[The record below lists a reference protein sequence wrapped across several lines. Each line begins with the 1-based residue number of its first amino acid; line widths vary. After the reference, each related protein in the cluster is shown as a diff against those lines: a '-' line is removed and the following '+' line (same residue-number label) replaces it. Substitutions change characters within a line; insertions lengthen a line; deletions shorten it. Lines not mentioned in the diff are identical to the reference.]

1 MHWTDPRAWPGKARP
16 YQGSYPWH
24 PAAFHM
30 FDVAACAELLLVQQ
44 AGRMMRLAEL
54 VGVEANAL
62 RSVLVALVALHDLG
76 KFSPSFIARIGSH
89 ELEGLPPDG
98 TDAEMSHWQ
107 ATDVLL
113 NGLDPLLAPV
123 IGGDQLARA
132 TLYASVAGH
141 HGRPPRNI
149 GRTAARVVMR
159 SPGGQVAA
167 DFVKT
172 VVDRLGPEPLPAM
185 DLTKAKT
192 LSWLLA
198 GLTTLADWIGSNPT
212 WFPYTDPH
220 GTGLAEYWLIARG
233 RSEDAIRQAGAKGAR
248 AAPYRNADALLTLPS
263 LRPMQIAADT
273 VALPDG
279 PALIVL
285 EDSTGAGKTEAALVL
300 VQRLMASGRA
310 SGLYA
315 ALPTMATANA
325 MFDRLAG
332 FVRRFYDEPPS
343 LALAHGRRALH
354 DGFRAAVRGG
364 ADAAPE
370 PDAAGCA
377 AWIAD
382 DRRKAFLAEIGV
394 GTIDQALQAVLP
406 VRFGTL
412 RLWGLADRVLIVDE
426 VHAYDA
432 YIKEELKTLLK
443 FQAQLGGSAIVMTA
457 TLPTA
462 FREALVTA
470 YVEGLGTPVPVPK
483 PAGYPSLTVASRSGV
498 AETVVTPA
506 AHTVRRVQVERLDS
520 RVAAR
525 DAVIEAA
532 KAGAAVA
539 WVRNAVDDAIQA
551 VQELEDAGVP
561 ADLFHARFAMG
572 DRLRIE
578 SDVVRRFG
586 ITGEDRDRRGRV
598 VVATQVIEQSL
609 DLDFDFMV
617 SDLAPVDLLIQRAG
631 RLWRHMDRRP
641 ASARPRPNPL
651 LAVLAPDPSDVV
663 DERWL
668 HQVLDRGAYVY
679 DVDVQWRSAAE
690 IFGAGTIDAPD
701 GLRPLIEAV
710 YGAAKPVPPALR
722 RAALDAEGA
731 TEADAALGRLN
742 VLDVDGGYGGAEK
755 YHDDA
760 EYPTRLGE
768 AQRIL
773 ALARRTD
780 KGIQSWAADMAD
792 DDEHRW
798 ALSEV
803 AVSLKRLAPFESAFP
818 DNDLMIE
825 EAIAGWPDWRK
836 RTVRIVTVAP
846 DGGIVPGLRYDA
858 RWGLLID

>member
-1 MHWTDPRAWPGKARP
+1 M
-16 YQGSYPWH
+16 
-24 PAAFHM
+24 
-30 FDVAACAELLLVQQ
+30 
-44 AGRMMRLAEL
+44 
-54 VGVEANAL
+54 
-62 RSVLVALVALHDLG
+62 
-76 KFSPSFIARIGSH
+76 
-89 ELEGLPPDG
+89 
-98 TDAEMSHWQ
+98 
-107 ATDVLL
+107 
-113 NGLDPLLAPV
+113 LAPV

-132 TLYASVAGH
+132 TLYAAVAGH
-141 HGRPPRNI
+141 HGRPPRDI
-149 GRTAARVVMR
+149 GRATARAVLRG
-159 SPGGQVAA
+159 PGGKVAA
-167 DFVKT
+167 DFVST
-172 VVDRLGPEPLPAM
+172 VVETLQPKPLPAL
-185 DLTKAKT
+185 DLSAAKR

-198 GLTTLADWIGSNPT
+198 GLTTLADWIGSNQT
-212 WFPYTDPH
+212 WFQYTDPH
-220 GTGLAEYWLIARG
+220 GTGLAEYWLIAR
-233 RSEDAIRQAGAKGAR
+233 RRAENAIRQAGAAGAQ
-248 AAPYRNADALLTLPS
+248 AAPYGGAGQLLALPS

-273 VALPDG
+273 VALPHG

-300 VQRLMASGRA
+300 AQRLIASGRA

-325 MFDRLAG
+325 MFDRLRR
-332 FVRRFYDEPPS
+332 FVRRFYDDPPS

-354 DGFRAAVRGG
+354 NGFRAAVKGG
-364 ADAAPE
+364 VDAAPE

-412 RLWGLADRVLIVDE
+412 RLWGLADRVLVIDE
-426 VHAYDA
+426 AHAYDA
-432 YIKEELKTLLK
+432 YMNEEVKTLLR
-443 FQAQLGGSAIVMTA
+443 FQARLGGSAIVMTA
-457 TLPTA
+457 TLPA
-462 FREALVTA
+462 ALREALIKA
-470 YVEGLGTPVPVPK
+470 YVDGLGDSLSVSE
-483 PAGYPSLTVASRSGV
+483 PAGYPSLAVAARSGV
-498 AETVVTPA
+498 TEAVVAPA
-506 AHTVRRVQVERLDS
+506 VHTVRRVQVERLGS
-520 RVAAR
+520 RAAAR
-525 DAVIEAA
+525 DAVIKAVN
-532 KAGAAVA
+532 AGAAVA

-561 ADLFHARFAMG
+561 VDLFHARFAMG

-586 ITGEDRDRRGRV
+586 VDGEDRDRRGRV
-598 VVATQVIEQSL
+598 VVATQVVEQSL

-641 ASARPRPNPL
+641 ASSRPWPHPV
-651 LAVLAPDPSDVV
+651 LAVLSPDPTKVE

-668 HQVLDRGAYVY
+668 HQVLDKGAYVY
-679 DVDVQWRSAAE
+679 DAAVLWRSAME
-690 IFGAGTIDAPD
+690 IFAVGVIEAPA

-710 YGAAKPVPPALR
+710 YGVARDVPAALD
-722 RAALDAEGA
+722 RAALEAVGA
-731 TEADAALGRLN
+731 SEADAALGRLN
-742 VLDVDGGYGGAEK
+742 VLDVDGGYGGAEA

-768 AQRIL
+768 AQRVL

-780 KGIQSWAADMAD
+780 SGIRPWAADMAD

-803 AVSLKRLAPFESAFP
+803 AVSTRRLAPYDSVLPADDP
-818 DNDLMIE
+818 AIDA
-825 EAIAGWPDWRK
+825 AIAGWPDWRK
-836 RTVRIVTVAP
+836 RTVRIVMVAA
-846 DGGIVPGLRYDA
+846 DGRVVPGLRYDA